1 MCRGICCCFYFVVVV
16 VNDDVLVLL
25 LFFPRNLPL
34 KFRQNWMK
42 NRLNVAFVVD
52 VDIVVVVVVYVHVV
66 VVYPR
71 NLPL

>member
-1 MCRGICCCFYFVVVV
+1 M
-16 VNDDVLVLL
+16 L